1 MATRE
6 EVLTNLTK
14 AAKQGNIRDAYRDFE
29 ELPFVDQ
36 VAISISPG
44 IGDALAVYEIGEFG
58 ARGAK
63 NIEEKDFLGALGNYG
78 LSGLSAIS
86 ILPLFRL
93 FRGAKAIKTIDP
105 VIDAPRP
112 RKGKTGLK
120 GPGEYQAE
128 QAAKKTTENLP
139 LPKVEEFK
147 PLSLNE
153 MVYPGTLG
161 RTIKNQ
167 GLTSKAAKFINTSN
181 KLPVQGKLITYINAL
196 EKAGVPK
203 GELRLLNILDE
214 ANEIHP
220 KLLDEMGSKS
230 GLDKITRQRLSQY
243 IKTNQ
248 KDAISKRMVAKNKY
262 SRQIKELGD
271 EFANIKENTFH
282 VRGITRKEFDH
293 YSEAP
298 HKDHFVFDSTSEF
311 KLPNIPE
318 TEKITEFIG
327 GDNFLNV
334 ARVQSDY
341 AEEMGI
347 LAKNRS
353 ESQIDSIKR
362 SIDASADRRVI
373 NNMAEY
379 KLPSDKP
386 GGERIN
392 MENFAIKIAREN
404 PQITSPEKL
413 RELFIKKAGDK
424 GATRES
430 FGPFGND
437 FSIDDVFPLE
447 AFETIQKAVEKA
459 QKKFPVTPYIDGKA
473 ITSLKKALN
482 QYNNAIPEINNLS
495 LKQADL
501 QKKIDSLELT
511 PDSPSI
517 VDLNKELDQI
527 KKTRDD
533 LIGEKVVPNIDEF
546 GGFTLSPEELKN
558 ITGKPFTES
567 LGKSLDEIFYEL
579 EAIKPGSP
587 AVRQKYGPGTP
598 GERALNYFNEI
609 VNNDKMTFDIGN
621 GINILK
627 RATKIKPDK
636 FSGYPIDPYAKGTR
650 TNYIK
655 LPIRSNFLEAVE
667 EGKDGMYFDSAAKR
681 LGKEGGWESELLQ
694 GVFREGENEID
705 RIIRELGLDPKD
717 YVLKPKDIEFKGPG
731 YKFDG
736 TYVKIDEALRKLVK
750 EKGIDAF
757 KDGGAVDDDLPDVQ
771 PVQSNYATYQDRQG
785 FESGGVV
792 EEAAKLAAARARI
805 DLDIENEARV
815 EAGLL
820 PLPPL
825 LDNPP
830 VNYATEEDLAK
841 STYAADAAKEAKN
854 YARQVEIAKYND
866 PHLYEIYSI
875 EDPETRQRA
884 LDEYKDFSVFRD
896 ILPFI
901 PINVKQYAYH
911 MAGGKGDV
919 DINDLTKKEQE
930 AYYRYA
936 QEIMASGEL
945 PLDQDSSVMMDYPN
959 YGTKEGYADVVPIKN
974 LGLSDEQLE
983 AWKRGELVI
992 KYPGGRNGAVE
1003 SYSYEEFLEKYPGAL
1018 DSDGQSIGDL
1028 ITNMQDP
1035 NYVAKTFT
1043 GKADINYNKDSN
1055 TITVTDNYN
1064 HNRGPKA
1071 TTKGIIE
1078 AFKADP
1084 SLYAALKAGAVLK
1097 NADGSVIELDLGS
1110 PQFVQ
1115 GYPTG
1120 KATGGPVDE
1129 SKLEQTERRLDA
1141 GEEIDDILK
1150 DLYGTAIAN
1159 EFGEFDYKAP
1169 LNKFKDSIENSFS
1182 NYQDSIEKNLSN
1194 QFDFKYKDDLMDIYK
1209 SDDPGANIENRARK
1223 FSTNSINSLLD
1234 DLNLP
1239 VDVRRDNYGT
1249 SFDKRINVAP
1259 NTNVTLDAYK
1269 SDDGDFTGDLN
1280 LRYSNRGKYGNIDL
1294 QSAINELGDTQ
1305 DKIKY
1310 TQDIGPFSIQA
1321 GKTSGRDATG
1331 SVSYN
1336 LPSMSVGNAQTI
1348 QARAVVDN
1356 LLNAKGQLDYMYNNP
1371 NTGYFVNAGL
1381 GLNSQR
1387 GPEFNLKFGKNF

>member
-1 MATRE
+1 
-6 EVLTNLTK
+6 
-14 AAKQGNIRDAYRDFE
+14 
-29 ELPFVDQ
+29 
-36 VAISISPG
+36 
-44 IGDALAVYEIGEFG
+44 
-58 ARGAK
+58 
-63 NIEEKDFLGALGNYG
+63 
-78 LSGLSAIS
+78 
-86 ILPLFRL
+86 
-93 FRGAKAIKTIDP
+93 
-105 VIDAPRP
+105 
-112 RKGKTGLK
+112 
-120 GPGEYQAE
+120 
-128 QAAKKTTENLP
+128 
-139 LPKVEEFK
+139 
-147 PLSLNE
+147 
-153 MVYPGTLG
+153 
-161 RTIKNQ
+161 
-167 GLTSKAAKFINTSN
+167 
-181 KLPVQGKLITYINAL
+181 
-196 EKAGVPK
+196 VPK

-220 KLLDEMGSKS
+220 KLLEEVGTRGS
-230 GLDKITRQRLSQY
+230 LDKITRQRLSQY

-248 KDAISKRMVAKNKY
+248 KDAISKRIVRNNEH

-341 AEEMGI
+341 AEEMGN
-347 LAKNRS
+347 LAKRNSRN
-353 ESQIDSIKR
+353 QIERIFDDE
-362 SIDASADRRVI
+362 SIDA
-373 NNMAEY
+373 
-379 KLPSDKP
+379 LSDSM
-386 GGERIN
+386 GNEMRS
-392 MENFAIKIAREN
+392 FAVKIAREN
-404 PQITSPEKL
+404 PQITSPLKL
-413 RELFIKKAGDK
+413 REVFIKKAKDEGVIK
-424 GATRES
+424 TSGIYVPE
-430 FGPFGND
+430 N
-437 FSIDDVFPLE
+437 IDVEFPLST
-447 AFETIQKAVEKA
+447 FSTIQRVVKSA
-459 QKKFPVTPYIDGKA
+459 QKEFPITPYIDGKA
-473 ITSLKKALN
+473 IAALKKSLD
-482 QYNNAIPEINNLS
+482 QYNDALPEINNLS

-501 QKKIDSLELT
+501 QKKINSSELT

-627 RATKIKPDK
+627 RATKIKPDR

-650 TNYIK
+650 TNYMK
-655 LPIRSNFLEAVE
+655 LPIRSNFLKAVE

-681 LGKEGGWESELLQ
+681 LGKEGGEGSKLLQ

-736 TYVKIDEALRKLVK
+736 TYVKIDDEIRKLVK

-757 KDGGAVDDDLPDVQ
+757 EAGGPVDDDLPDVGSIIPIGPSRPSRSTEYKRRLAELEDFIAKNRLVSKEAQ
-771 PVQSNYATYQDRQG
+771 MSLMSGEGYTDPRFFKTTGNPLIDQYGMRPFPAEGSGQILSTTDLGMSGKKELFNIGNPGKYRPIADTIVYKDISDLYKNTDLTPVTPETTQKHEFFHRAAER
-785 FESGGVV
+785 SGWINNFHNSPYLKKNV
-792 EEAAKLAAARARI
+792 KLLSGENGRI
-805 DLDIENEARV
+805 LKPLINEAVAHSYEYDKDYSKDKELKKEINFRASKFNLKDPKKIADEIFDNIEYLRDDFEKYLEEVTV
-815 EAGLL
+815 EYL
-820 PLPPL
+820 PE
-825 LDNPP
+825 N
-830 VNYATEEDLAK
+830 VNSYTTTRTNK
-841 STYAADAAKEAKN
+841 STGG
-854 YARQVEIAKYND
+854 EIQ
-866 PHLYEIYSI
+866 S
-875 EDPETRQRA
+875 A
-884 LDEYKDFSVFRD
+884 LDEFGIKPKNIYTES
-896 ILPFI
+896 L
-901 PINVKQYAYH
+901 
-911 MAGGKGDV
+911 
-919 DINDLTKKEQE
+919 
-930 AYYRYA
+930 
-936 QEIMASGEL
+936 EIDQIANN
-945 PLDQDSSVMMDYPN
+945 PLIE
-959 YGTKEGYADVVPIKN
+959 K
-974 LGLSDEQLE
+974 LE
-983 AWKRGELVI
+983 
-992 KYPGGRNGAVE
+992 
-1003 SYSYEEFLEKYPGAL
+1003 F
-1018 DSDGQSIGDL
+1018 
-1028 ITNMQDP
+1028 
-1035 NYVAKTFT
+1035 
-1043 GKADINYNKDSN
+1043 
-1055 TITVTDNYN
+1055 
-1064 HNRGPKA
+1064 
-1071 TTKGIIE
+1071 
-1078 AFKADP
+1078 
-1084 SLYAALKAGAVLK
+1084 
-1097 NADGSVIELDLGS
+1097 NA
-1110 PQFVQ
+1110 
-1115 GYPTG
+1115 
-1120 KATGGPVDE
+1120 GGPVDE

-1169 LNKFKDSIENSFS
+1169 LRNF
-1182 NYQDSIEKNLSN
+1182 QDSIEKNLSN

-1223 FSTNSINSLLD
+1223 FSTNYINSLLD

-1249 SFDKRINVAP
+1249 NFDKIFNVAP

-1294 QSAINELGDTQ
+1294 QSEINELGDTQ

-1310 TQDIGPFSIQA
+1310 NQDIGPFSIQA
-1321 GKTSGRDATG
+1321 GK
-1331 SVSYN
+1331 
-1336 LPSMSVGNAQTI
+1336 
-1348 QARAVVDN
+1348 
-1356 LLNAKGQLDYMYNNP
+1356 
-1371 NTGYFVNAGL
+1371 
-1381 GLNSQR
+1381 NSWKR
-1387 GPEFNLKFGKNF
+1387 RNRICKL

>member
-93 FRGAKAIKTIDP
+93 FRGAKAIKAIDP

-128 QAAKKTTENLP
+128 QAAKKATETLP
-139 LPKVEEFK
+139 VVEEFK
-147 PLSLNE
+147 PLSLDE
-153 MVYPGTLG
+153 MIYPGTLESG
-161 RTIKNQ
+161 IKNL
-167 GLTSKAAKFINTSN
+167 GLTSKAAKVINNSK
-181 KLPVQGKLITYINAL
+181 KLPVQGKLITYLNEL

-220 KLLDEMGSKS
+220 KLLEEVGTRGS
-230 GLDKITRQRLSQY
+230 LDKITRQRLSQY

-248 KDAISKRMVAKNKY
+248 KDAISKRIVRSNEH

-341 AEEMGI
+341 AEEMGN
-347 LAKNRS
+347 LAKRNSRN
-353 ESQIDSIKR
+353 QIERIFDDE
-362 SIDASADRRVI
+362 SIDA
-373 NNMAEY
+373 
-379 KLPSDKP
+379 LSDSM
-386 GGERIN
+386 GNEMRS
-392 MENFAIKIAREN
+392 FAVKIAREN
-404 PQITSPEKL
+404 PQITSPLKL
-413 RELFIKKAGDK
+413 REVFIKKAKDEGVIK
-424 GATRES
+424 TSGIYVPE
-430 FGPFGND
+430 N
-437 FSIDDVFPLE
+437 IDVEFPLST
-447 AFETIQKAVEKA
+447 FSTIQRVVKSA
-459 QKKFPVTPYIDGKA
+459 QKEFPITPYIDGKA
-473 ITSLKKALN
+473 IAALKKSLD
-482 QYNNAIPEINNLS
+482 QYNDALPEINELS

-501 QKKIDSLELT
+501 QKKIDSSELT

-567 LGKSLDEIFYEL
+567 LDKSLDEIFYEVV
-579 EAIKPGSP
+579 ENPNTNAI
-587 AVRQKYGPGTP
+587 VQKYGPGTP

-627 RATKIKPDK
+627 RATKIKPDR

-650 TNYIK
+650 TNYMK
-655 LPIRSNFLEAVE
+655 LPIRSNFLKAVE

-681 LGKEGGWESELLQ
+681 LGKEGGKDSKLLQ

-736 TYVKIDEALRKLVK
+736 TYVKIDDEIRKLVQ
-750 EKGIDAF
+750 EKGVDAF
-757 KDGGAVDDDLPDVQ
+757 
-771 PVQSNYATYQDRQG
+771 
-785 FESGGVV
+785 
-792 EEAAKLAAARARI
+792 
-805 DLDIENEARV
+805 
-815 EAGLL
+815 
-820 PLPPL
+820 
-825 LDNPP
+825 
-830 VNYATEEDLAK
+830 
-841 STYAADAAKEAKN
+841 
-854 YARQVEIAKYND
+854 
-866 PHLYEIYSI
+866 
-875 EDPETRQRA
+875 
-884 LDEYKDFSVFRD
+884 
-896 ILPFI
+896 
-901 PINVKQYAYH
+901 
-911 MAGGKGDV
+911 
-919 DINDLTKKEQE
+919 
-930 AYYRYA
+930 
-936 QEIMASGEL
+936 
-945 PLDQDSSVMMDYPN
+945 
-959 YGTKEGYADVVPIKN
+959 
-974 LGLSDEQLE
+974 
-983 AWKRGELVI
+983 
-992 KYPGGRNGAVE
+992 
-1003 SYSYEEFLEKYPGAL
+1003 
-1018 DSDGQSIGDL
+1018 
-1028 ITNMQDP
+1028 
-1035 NYVAKTFT
+1035 
-1043 GKADINYNKDSN
+1043 
-1055 TITVTDNYN
+1055 
-1064 HNRGPKA
+1064 
-1071 TTKGIIE
+1071 
-1078 AFKADP
+1078 
-1084 SLYAALKAGAVLK
+1084 
-1097 NADGSVIELDLGS
+1097 NA
-1110 PQFVQ
+1110 
-1115 GYPTG
+1115 
-1120 KATGGPVDE
+1120 GGPVDE
-1129 SKLEQTERRLDA
+1129 SKSEETARRLDA
-1141 GEEIDDILK
+1141 GEEIDNILK
-1150 DLYGTAIAN
+1150 DIYGTSVA
-1159 EFGEFDYKAP
+1159 
-1169 LNKFKDSIENSFS
+1169 SF
-1182 NYQDSIEKNLSN
+1182 QDSIEKDLSN

-1223 FSTNSINSLLD
+1223 FSANYINSLLD

-1249 SFDKRINVAP
+1249 NFDKIFNVAP

-1294 QSAINELGDTQ
+1294 QSEINELGDTQ

-1310 TQDIGPFSIQA
+1310 NQDIGPFSIQA

>member
-93 FRGAKAIKTIDP
+93 FRGAKAIKAIDP

-128 QAAKKTTENLP
+128 QAAKKATENLP

-757 KDGGAVDDDLPDVQ
+757 NAGGPASIQDQLNQLNETILPIDISSDVGSIKPNDFNSLLEETGISPVGSEGAESIILAMSIRAMNPLQKAQAIRASTAPVLKKLKSLHEQKQKYVENNSATQFNKYAERLNRYNRDIQLAENKIKDISKMYDP
-771 PVQSNYATYQDRQG
+771 
-785 FESGGVV
+785 
-792 EEAAKLAAARARI
+792 
-805 DLDIENEARV
+805 
-815 EAGLL
+815 
-820 PLPPL
+820 
-825 LDNPP
+825 
-830 VNYATEEDLAK
+830 
-841 STYAADAAKEAKN
+841 KN
-854 YARQVEIAKYND
+854 Y
-866 PHLYEIYSI
+866 
-875 EDPETRQRA
+875 
-884 LDEYKDFSVFRD
+884 
-896 ILPFI
+896 
-901 PINVKQYAYH
+901 
-911 MAGGKGDV
+911 
-919 DINDLTKKEQE
+919 
-930 AYYRYA
+930 
-936 QEIMASGEL
+936 
-945 PLDQDSSVMMDYPN
+945 
-959 YGTKEGYADVVPIKN
+959 
-974 LGLSDEQLE
+974 
-983 AWKRGELVI
+983 
-992 KYPGGRNGAVE
+992 
-1003 SYSYEEFLEKYPGAL
+1003 
-1018 DSDGQSIGDL
+1018 
-1028 ITNMQDP
+1028 
-1035 NYVAKTFT
+1035 
-1043 GKADINYNKDSN
+1043 
-1055 TITVTDNYN
+1055 
-1064 HNRGPKA
+1064 
-1071 TTKGIIE
+1071 
-1078 AFKADP
+1078 
-1084 SLYAALKAGAVLK
+1084 
-1097 NADGSVIELDLGS
+1097 NA
-1110 PQFVQ
+1110 
-1115 GYPTG
+1115 
-1120 KATGGPVDE
+1120 GGPVDE

-1310 TQDIGPFSIQA
+1310 NQDIGPFSIQA
-1321 GKTSGRDATG
+1321 SKKAGRDATG

>member
-63 NIEEKDFLGALGNYG
+63 NIAEKDFLGALGNYG

-93 FRGAKAIKTIDP
+93 FRGAKAIKAIDP

-128 QAAKKTTENLP
+128 QAAKKATETLP
-139 LPKVEEFK
+139 VPKVEEFK
-147 PLSLNE
+147 PLSLDE
-153 MVYPGTLG
+153 MIYPGTLESG
-161 RTIKNQ
+161 IKNL
-167 GLTSKAAKFINTSN
+167 GLTSKAAKVINNSK
-181 KLPVQGKLITYINAL
+181 KLPVQGKLITYLNEL
-196 EKAGVPK
+196 EKAGVPQ

-220 KLLDEMGSKS
+220 KLLKEVGSR
-230 GLDKITRQRLSQY
+230 GALDKITRQRLSQY

-248 KDAISKRMVAKNKY
+248 KDAISKRIVRSNEH

-311 KLPNIPE
+311 KLPDIPE
-318 TEKITEFIG
+318 TEKIKDFIG

-341 AEEMGI
+341 GEEVGKY
-347 LAKNRS
+347 AKNIS
-353 ESQIDSIKR
+353 KKQINKIYGDERMYPTTKKLSDKGYLDFSIKT
-362 SIDASADRRVI
+362 
-373 NNMAEY
+373 
-379 KLPSDKP
+379 
-386 GGERIN
+386 
-392 MENFAIKIAREN
+392 ARKY
-404 PQITSPEKL
+404 PQIKSTEKL
-413 RELFIKKAGDK
+413 REQFIKD
-424 GATRES
+424 ATDEGLIKTS
-430 FGPFGND
+430 GIYVPDN
-437 FSIDDVFPLE
+437 IDEEFPLE
-447 AFETIQKAVEKA
+447 AFKTIQEVVADARKE
-459 QKKFPVTPYIDGKA
+459 FPITPYIDGKA
-473 ITSLKKALN
+473 IAALKKSLD
-482 QYNNAIPEINNLS
+482 QYNDALPEINELS

-501 QKKIDSLELT
+501 QKKINSSELT

-567 LGKSLDEIFYEL
+567 LDKSLDEIFYEVV
-579 EAIKPGSP
+579 ENPNTNAI
-587 AVRQKYGPGTP
+587 VQKYGPGTP

-627 RATKIKPDK
+627 RATKIKPDR

-650 TNYIK
+650 TNYMK
-655 LPIRSNFLEAVE
+655 LPIRSNFLKAVE

-681 LGKEGGWESELLQ
+681 LGKEGGKDSKLLQ
-694 GVFREGENEID
+694 GVFREGEGEID

-757 KDGGAVDDDLPDVQ
+757 QA
-771 PVQSNYATYQDRQG
+771 
-785 FESGGVV
+785 
-792 EEAAKLAAARARI
+792 
-805 DLDIENEARV
+805 
-815 EAGLL
+815 
-820 PLPPL
+820 
-825 LDNPP
+825 
-830 VNYATEEDLAK
+830 
-841 STYAADAAKEAKN
+841 
-854 YARQVEIAKYND
+854 
-866 PHLYEIYSI
+866 
-875 EDPETRQRA
+875 
-884 LDEYKDFSVFRD
+884 
-896 ILPFI
+896 
-901 PINVKQYAYH
+901 
-911 MAGGKGDV
+911 
-919 DINDLTKKEQE
+919 
-930 AYYRYA
+930 
-936 QEIMASGEL
+936 
-945 PLDQDSSVMMDYPN
+945 
-959 YGTKEGYADVVPIKN
+959 
-974 LGLSDEQLE
+974 
-983 AWKRGELVI
+983 
-992 KYPGGRNGAVE
+992 
-1003 SYSYEEFLEKYPGAL
+1003 
-1018 DSDGQSIGDL
+1018 
-1028 ITNMQDP
+1028 
-1035 NYVAKTFT
+1035 
-1043 GKADINYNKDSN
+1043 
-1055 TITVTDNYN
+1055 
-1064 HNRGPKA
+1064 
-1071 TTKGIIE
+1071 
-1078 AFKADP
+1078 
-1084 SLYAALKAGAVLK
+1084 
-1097 NADGSVIELDLGS
+1097 
-1110 PQFVQ
+1110 
-1115 GYPTG
+1115 
-1120 KATGGPVDE
+1120 GGPVDE

-1159 EFGEFDYKAP
+1159 EFGEYDYNAP
-1169 LNKFKDSIENSFS
+1169 LRNF
-1182 NYQDSIEKNLSN
+1182 QDSIEKNLSN

-1223 FSTNSINSLLD
+1223 FSTNYINSLLD

-1249 SFDKRINVAP
+1249 NFDKIFNVAP

-1294 QSAINELGDTQ
+1294 QSEINELGDTQ

-1310 TQDIGPFSIQA
+1310 NQDIGPFSIQA

>member
-93 FRGAKAIKTIDP
+93 FRGAKAIKAIDP

-128 QAAKKTTENLP
+128 QAAKKATENLP

-153 MVYPGTLG
+153 MVYPGTLESG
-161 RTIKNQ
+161 IKNL

-181 KLPVQGKLITYINAL
+181 KLPVQGKLITYINEL

-220 KLLDEMGSKS
+220 KLLEEVGTRGS
-230 GLDKITRQRLSQY
+230 LDKITRQRLSQY

-248 KDAISKRMVAKNKY
+248 KDAISKRIVRNNKH

-318 TEKITEFIG
+318 TEKIREFMG
-327 GDNFLNV
+327 GDNYLNV

-347 LAKNRS
+347 LAKNKS
-353 ESQIDSIKR
+353 ESQIEAIFDDAEIDVLGDSM
-362 SIDASADRRVI
+362 
-373 NNMAEY
+373 NNN
-379 KLPSDKP
+379 L
-386 GGERIN
+386 R
-392 MENFAIKIAREN
+392 NFAIKIAREN
-404 PQITSPEKL
+404 PQLKTANELKL
-413 RELFIKKAGDK
+413 KVDQKLKKGVIDG
-424 GATRES
+424 GADLPPGLQGGQTFNLDQIEANVVNTL
-430 FGPFGND
+430 GYNPF
-437 FSIDDVFPLE
+437 E
-447 AFETIQKAVEKA
+447 AIQRVVKSA
-459 QKKFPVTPYIDGKA
+459 QKEFPITPYVDGKA
-473 ITSLKKALN
+473 IAALKKN
-482 QYNNAIPEINNLS
+482 FEYQYNDALPEINNLS

-501 QKKIDSLELT
+501 QKKINSSELT

-627 RATKIKPDK
+627 RATKIKPDR

-655 LPIRSNFLEAVE
+655 LPIRSNFLKAVE

-681 LGKEGGWESELLQ
+681 LGKEGGGESELLQ

-757 KDGGAVDDDLPDVQ
+757 QA
-771 PVQSNYATYQDRQG
+771 
-785 FESGGVV
+785 
-792 EEAAKLAAARARI
+792 
-805 DLDIENEARV
+805 
-815 EAGLL
+815 
-820 PLPPL
+820 
-825 LDNPP
+825 
-830 VNYATEEDLAK
+830 
-841 STYAADAAKEAKN
+841 
-854 YARQVEIAKYND
+854 
-866 PHLYEIYSI
+866 
-875 EDPETRQRA
+875 
-884 LDEYKDFSVFRD
+884 
-896 ILPFI
+896 
-901 PINVKQYAYH
+901 
-911 MAGGKGDV
+911 
-919 DINDLTKKEQE
+919 
-930 AYYRYA
+930 
-936 QEIMASGEL
+936 
-945 PLDQDSSVMMDYPN
+945 
-959 YGTKEGYADVVPIKN
+959 
-974 LGLSDEQLE
+974 
-983 AWKRGELVI
+983 
-992 KYPGGRNGAVE
+992 
-1003 SYSYEEFLEKYPGAL
+1003 
-1018 DSDGQSIGDL
+1018 
-1028 ITNMQDP
+1028 
-1035 NYVAKTFT
+1035 
-1043 GKADINYNKDSN
+1043 
-1055 TITVTDNYN
+1055 
-1064 HNRGPKA
+1064 
-1071 TTKGIIE
+1071 
-1078 AFKADP
+1078 
-1084 SLYAALKAGAVLK
+1084 
-1097 NADGSVIELDLGS
+1097 
-1110 PQFVQ
+1110 
-1115 GYPTG
+1115 
-1120 KATGGPVDE
+1120 GGPVDE

-1159 EFGEFDYKAP
+1159 EFGEFDYNAP
-1169 LNKFKDSIENSFS
+1169 LRNF
-1182 NYQDSIEKNLSN
+1182 QDSIEKNLSN

-1223 FSTNSINSLLD
+1223 FSTNYINSLLD

-1249 SFDKRINVAP
+1249 NFDKIFNVAP

-1294 QSAINELGDTQ
+1294 QSEINELGDTQ

-1310 TQDIGPFSIQA
+1310 NQDIGPFSIQA

>member
-93 FRGAKAIKTIDP
+93 FRGAKAIKAIDP

-128 QAAKKTTENLP
+128 QAAKKATENLP

-153 MVYPGTLG
+153 MVYPGTLESG
-161 RTIKNQ
+161 IKNL

-181 KLPVQGKLITYINAL
+181 KLPVQGKLITYINEL

-220 KLLDEMGSKS
+220 KLLEEVGTRGS
-230 GLDKITRQRLSQY
+230 LDKITRQRLSQY

-248 KDAISKRMVAKNKY
+248 KDAISKRIVRNNKH

-318 TEKITEFIG
+318 TEKIREFMG
-327 GDNFLNV
+327 GDNYLNV

-347 LAKNRS
+347 LAKNKS
-353 ESQIDSIKR
+353 ESQIEAIFDDAEIDVLGDSM
-362 SIDASADRRVI
+362 
-373 NNMAEY
+373 NNN
-379 KLPSDKP
+379 L
-386 GGERIN
+386 R
-392 MENFAIKIAREN
+392 NFAIKIAREN
-404 PQITSPEKL
+404 PQLKTANELKL
-413 RELFIKKAGDK
+413 KVDQKLKKGVIDG
-424 GATRES
+424 GADLPPGLQGGQTFNLDQIEANVVNTL
-430 FGPFGND
+430 GYNPF
-437 FSIDDVFPLE
+437 E
-447 AFETIQKAVEKA
+447 AIQRVVKSA
-459 QKKFPVTPYIDGKA
+459 QKEFPITPYVDGKA
-473 ITSLKKALN
+473 LAALKKNLN
-482 QYNNAIPEINNLS
+482 EYNKIVPQVNKLSQDQIN
-495 LKQADL
+495 L
-501 QKKIDSLELT
+501 QNKIKNSGLDIN
-511 PDSPSI
+511 SPSLAED
-517 VDLNKELDQI
+517 VEKLAKMQA
-527 KKTRDD
+527 KSRD
-533 LIGEKVVPNIDEF
+533 LIPSSAVDDF
-546 GGFTLSPEELKN
+546 SGFTLSKGDLEAA
-558 ITGKPFTES
+558 TGKPFTES

-598 GERALNYFNEI
+598 EERALNYFNEM
-609 VNNDKMTFDIGN
+609 VNNNEMTFDMGN
-621 GINILK
+621 GVKILK
-627 RATKIKPDK
+627 KATQVNADRLK
-636 FSGYPIDPYAKGTR
+636 GYPIDPYAKGTR

-655 LPIRSNFLEAVE
+655 LPIRSNFLKAVE

-681 LGKEGGWESELLQ
+681 LGKEGGGESELLQ

-757 KDGGAVDDDLPDVQ
+757 QA
-771 PVQSNYATYQDRQG
+771 
-785 FESGGVV
+785 
-792 EEAAKLAAARARI
+792 
-805 DLDIENEARV
+805 
-815 EAGLL
+815 
-820 PLPPL
+820 
-825 LDNPP
+825 
-830 VNYATEEDLAK
+830 
-841 STYAADAAKEAKN
+841 
-854 YARQVEIAKYND
+854 
-866 PHLYEIYSI
+866 
-875 EDPETRQRA
+875 
-884 LDEYKDFSVFRD
+884 
-896 ILPFI
+896 
-901 PINVKQYAYH
+901 
-911 MAGGKGDV
+911 
-919 DINDLTKKEQE
+919 
-930 AYYRYA
+930 
-936 QEIMASGEL
+936 
-945 PLDQDSSVMMDYPN
+945 
-959 YGTKEGYADVVPIKN
+959 
-974 LGLSDEQLE
+974 
-983 AWKRGELVI
+983 
-992 KYPGGRNGAVE
+992 
-1003 SYSYEEFLEKYPGAL
+1003 
-1018 DSDGQSIGDL
+1018 
-1028 ITNMQDP
+1028 
-1035 NYVAKTFT
+1035 
-1043 GKADINYNKDSN
+1043 
-1055 TITVTDNYN
+1055 
-1064 HNRGPKA
+1064 
-1071 TTKGIIE
+1071 
-1078 AFKADP
+1078 
-1084 SLYAALKAGAVLK
+1084 
-1097 NADGSVIELDLGS
+1097 
-1110 PQFVQ
+1110 
-1115 GYPTG
+1115 
-1120 KATGGPVDE
+1120 GGPVDE

-1159 EFGEFDYKAP
+1159 EFGEFDYNAP
-1169 LNKFKDSIENSFS
+1169 LRNF
-1182 NYQDSIEKNLSN
+1182 QDSIEKNLSN

-1223 FSTNSINSLLD
+1223 FSTNYINSLLD

-1249 SFDKRINVAP
+1249 NFDKIFNVAP

-1294 QSAINELGDTQ
+1294 QSEINELGDTQ

-1310 TQDIGPFSIQA
+1310 NQDIGPFSIQA

>member
-93 FRGAKAIKTIDP
+93 FRGAKAIKAIDP

-128 QAAKKTTENLP
+128 QAAKKAEETIP
-139 LPKVEEFK
+139 VPKVEEFK
-147 PLSLNE
+147 PLSLDE
-153 MVYPGTLG
+153 MIYPGTLESG
-161 RTIKNQ
+161 IKNL
-167 GLTSKAAKFINTSN
+167 GLTSKAAKVINNSK
-181 KLPVQGKLITYINAL
+181 KLPVQGKLITYLNEL

-230 GLDKITRQRLSQY
+230 DLDKITRQRLSQY

-248 KDAISKRMVAKNKY
+248 KDAISKRIVRSNEH

-341 AEEMGI
+341 AEEMGN
-347 LAKNRS
+347 LAKRNSRN
-353 ESQIDSIKR
+353 QIERIFDDE
-362 SIDASADRRVI
+362 SIDA
-373 NNMAEY
+373 
-379 KLPSDKP
+379 LSDSM
-386 GGERIN
+386 GNEMRS
-392 MENFAIKIAREN
+392 FAVKIAREN
-404 PQITSPEKL
+404 PQITSPLKL
-413 RELFIKKAGDK
+413 REVFIKKAKDEGVIK
-424 GATRES
+424 TSGIYVPE
-430 FGPFGND
+430 N
-437 FSIDDVFPLE
+437 IDVEFPLST
-447 AFETIQKAVEKA
+447 FSTIQRVVKSA
-459 QKKFPVTPYIDGKA
+459 QKEFPITPYIDGKA
-473 ITSLKKALN
+473 IAALKKSLD
-482 QYNNAIPEINNLS
+482 QYNDALPEINNLS

-501 QKKIDSLELT
+501 QKKINSSELT

-627 RATKIKPDK
+627 RATKIKPDR

-650 TNYIK
+650 TNYMK
-655 LPIRSNFLEAVE
+655 LPIRSNFLKAVE

-681 LGKEGGWESELLQ
+681 LGKEGGEGSKLLQ

-731 YKFDG
+731 NKFDG
-736 TYVKIDEALRKLVK
+736 TYVKIDDEIRKLVQ
-750 EKGIDAF
+750 EKGVDAF
-757 KDGGAVDDDLPDVQ
+757 K
-771 PVQSNYATYQDRQG
+771 
-785 FESGGVV
+785 
-792 EEAAKLAAARARI
+792 
-805 DLDIENEARV
+805 
-815 EAGLL
+815 
-820 PLPPL
+820 
-825 LDNPP
+825 
-830 VNYATEEDLAK
+830 
-841 STYAADAAKEAKN
+841 
-854 YARQVEIAKYND
+854 
-866 PHLYEIYSI
+866 
-875 EDPETRQRA
+875 
-884 LDEYKDFSVFRD
+884 
-896 ILPFI
+896 
-901 PINVKQYAYH
+901 
-911 MAGGKGDV
+911 AGG
-919 DINDLTKKEQE
+919 
-930 AYYRYA
+930 
-936 QEIMASGEL
+936 S
-945 PLDQDSSVMMDYPN
+945 
-959 YGTKEGYADVVPIKN
+959 
-974 LGLSDEQLE
+974 
-983 AWKRGELVI
+983 
-992 KYPGGRNGAVE
+992 
-1003 SYSYEEFLEKYPGAL
+1003 
-1018 DSDGQSIGDL
+1018 
-1028 ITNMQDP
+1028 
-1035 NYVAKTFT
+1035 
-1043 GKADINYNKDSN
+1043 
-1055 TITVTDNYN
+1055 
-1064 HNRGPKA
+1064 
-1071 TTKGIIE
+1071 
-1078 AFKADP
+1078 
-1084 SLYAALKAGAVLK
+1084 
-1097 NADGSVIELDLGS
+1097 
-1110 PQFVQ
+1110 
-1115 GYPTG
+1115 
-1120 KATGGPVDE
+1120 VDE
-1129 SKLEQTERRLDA
+1129 SKLEATERRLNA

-1169 LNKFKDSIENSFS
+1169 LRNF
-1182 NYQDSIEKNLSN
+1182 QDSIEKNLSN

-1223 FSTNSINSLLD
+1223 FSTNYINSLLD

-1294 QSAINELGDTQ
+1294 QSEINELGDTQ

-1310 TQDIGPFSIQA
+1310 NQDIGPFSIQA

-1356 LLNAKGQLDYMYNNP
+1356 LLNAKGQLDYMYNNQ

>member
-63 NIEEKDFLGALGNYG
+63 NIAEKDFLGALGNYG

-93 FRGAKAIKTIDP
+93 FRGAKAIKAIDP

-147 PLSLNE
+147 PLSLDE
-153 MVYPGTLG
+153 MIYPGTLESG
-161 RTIKNQ
+161 IKNL
-167 GLTSKAAKFINTSN
+167 GLTSKAAKVINNSK
-181 KLPVQGKLITYINAL
+181 KLPVQGKLITYLNEL
-196 EKAGVPK
+196 EKAGVPQ

-220 KLLDEMGSKS
+220 KLLKEVGSR
-230 GLDKITRQRLSQY
+230 GALDKITRQRLSQY

-248 KDAISKRMVAKNKY
+248 KDAISKRIVRSNEH

-311 KLPNIPE
+311 KLPDIPE

-341 AEEMGI
+341 AEEMGN
-347 LAKNRS
+347 LAKRNSRN
-353 ESQIDSIKR
+353 QIERIFDDE
-362 SIDASADRRVI
+362 SIDA
-373 NNMAEY
+373 
-379 KLPSDKP
+379 LSDSM
-386 GGERIN
+386 GNEMRS
-392 MENFAIKIAREN
+392 FAVKIAREN
-404 PQITSPEKL
+404 PQITSPLKL
-413 RELFIKKAGDK
+413 REVFIKKAKDEGVIK
-424 GATRES
+424 TSGIYVPE
-430 FGPFGND
+430 N
-437 FSIDDVFPLE
+437 IDVEFPLST
-447 AFETIQKAVEKA
+447 FSTIQRVVKSA
-459 QKKFPVTPYIDGKA
+459 QKEFPITPYIDGKA
-473 ITSLKKALN
+473 IAALKKSLD
-482 QYNNAIPEINNLS
+482 QYNDALPEINELS

-501 QKKIDSLELT
+501 QKKIDSSELT

-567 LGKSLDEIFYEL
+567 LDKSLDEIFYEVV
-579 EAIKPGSP
+579 ENPNTNAI
-587 AVRQKYGPGTP
+587 VQKYGPGTP

-627 RATKIKPDK
+627 KATKIKPDR
-636 FSGYPIDPYAKGTR
+636 FRGYPIDPYAKGTR
-650 TNYIK
+650 TNYMK
-655 LPIRSNFLEAVE
+655 LPIRSNFLKAVE

-681 LGKEGGWESELLQ
+681 LGKEGGEGSKLLQ

-757 KDGGAVDDDLPDVQ
+757 EAGGPVDDDLPDVGSIIPIGPSRPSRSTEYKRRLAELEDFIAKNRLVSKEAQ
-771 PVQSNYATYQDRQG
+771 MSLMSGEGYTDPRFFKTTGNPLIDQYGMRPFPAEGSGQILSTTELGMGGKKELFNIGNPGKYRPIADTIVYKDISDLYKNTDLTPVTPETTQKHEFFHRAAER
-785 FESGGVV
+785 SGWINNFHNSPYLKKNV
-792 EEAAKLAAARARI
+792 KLLSGENGRI
-805 DLDIENEARV
+805 LKPLINEAVAHSYEYDKDYSKDKELKKEINFRASKFNLKDPKKIADEIFDNIEYLRDDFEKYLEEVTV
-815 EAGLL
+815 EYL
-820 PLPPL
+820 PE
-825 LDNPP
+825 N
-830 VNYATEEDLAK
+830 VNSYTTTRTNK
-841 STYAADAAKEAKN
+841 STGG
-854 YARQVEIAKYND
+854 EIQ
-866 PHLYEIYSI
+866 S
-875 EDPETRQRA
+875 A
-884 LDEYKDFSVFRD
+884 LDEFGIKPKNIYTES
-896 ILPFI
+896 L
-901 PINVKQYAYH
+901 
-911 MAGGKGDV
+911 
-919 DINDLTKKEQE
+919 
-930 AYYRYA
+930 
-936 QEIMASGEL
+936 EIDQIANN
-945 PLDQDSSVMMDYPN
+945 PLIE
-959 YGTKEGYADVVPIKN
+959 K
-974 LGLSDEQLE
+974 LE
-983 AWKRGELVI
+983 
-992 KYPGGRNGAVE
+992 
-1003 SYSYEEFLEKYPGAL
+1003 F
-1018 DSDGQSIGDL
+1018 
-1028 ITNMQDP
+1028 
-1035 NYVAKTFT
+1035 
-1043 GKADINYNKDSN
+1043 
-1055 TITVTDNYN
+1055 
-1064 HNRGPKA
+1064 
-1071 TTKGIIE
+1071 
-1078 AFKADP
+1078 
-1084 SLYAALKAGAVLK
+1084 
-1097 NADGSVIELDLGS
+1097 NA
-1110 PQFVQ
+1110 
-1115 GYPTG
+1115 
-1120 KATGGPVDE
+1120 GGPVDE

-1169 LNKFKDSIENSFS
+1169 LRNF
-1182 NYQDSIEKNLSN
+1182 QDSIEKNLSN

-1223 FSTNSINSLLD
+1223 FSTNYINSLLD

-1249 SFDKRINVAP
+1249 NFDKIFNVAP

-1294 QSAINELGDTQ
+1294 QSEINELGDTQ

-1310 TQDIGPFSIQA
+1310 NQDIGPFSIQA

>member
-93 FRGAKAIKTIDP
+93 FRGAKAIKAIDP
-105 VIDAPRP
+105 VINTPAP

-128 QAAKKTTENLP
+128 QAAKKAEETIP
-139 LPKVEEFK
+139 VPKVEEFK
-147 PLSLNE
+147 PLSLDE
-153 MVYPGTLG
+153 MIYPGTLESG
-161 RTIKNQ
+161 IKNL
-167 GLTSKAAKFINTSN
+167 GLTSKAAKVINNSK
-181 KLPVQGKLITYINAL
+181 KLPVQGKLITYLNEL

-220 KLLDEMGSKS
+220 KLLEEVGTRGS
-230 GLDKITRQRLSQY
+230 LDKITRQRLSQY

-248 KDAISKRMVAKNKY
+248 KDAISKRIVRNNEH

-341 AEEMGI
+341 AEEMGN
-347 LAKNRS
+347 LAKRNSRN
-353 ESQIDSIKR
+353 QIERIFDDE
-362 SIDASADRRVI
+362 SIDA
-373 NNMAEY
+373 
-379 KLPSDKP
+379 LSDSM
-386 GGERIN
+386 GNEMRS
-392 MENFAIKIAREN
+392 FAVKIAREN
-404 PQITSPEKL
+404 PQITSPLKL
-413 RELFIKKAGDK
+413 REVFIKKAKDEGVIK
-424 GATRES
+424 TSGIYVPE
-430 FGPFGND
+430 N
-437 FSIDDVFPLE
+437 IDVEFPLST
-447 AFETIQKAVEKA
+447 FSTIQRVVKSA
-459 QKKFPVTPYIDGKA
+459 QKEFPITPYVDGKA
-473 ITSLKKALN
+473 LAALKKSLD
-482 QYNNAIPEINNLS
+482 QYNDALPEINNLS

-501 QKKIDSLELT
+501 QKKINSSELT

-627 RATKIKPDK
+627 RATKIKPDR

-650 TNYIK
+650 TNYMK
-655 LPIRSNFLEAVE
+655 LPIRSNFLKAVE

-681 LGKEGGWESELLQ
+681 LGKEGGEGSKLLQ

-731 YKFDG
+731 NKFDG
-736 TYVKIDEALRKLVK
+736 TYVKIDKALRKLVK

-757 KDGGAVDDDLPDVQ
+757 QA
-771 PVQSNYATYQDRQG
+771 
-785 FESGGVV
+785 
-792 EEAAKLAAARARI
+792 
-805 DLDIENEARV
+805 
-815 EAGLL
+815 
-820 PLPPL
+820 
-825 LDNPP
+825 
-830 VNYATEEDLAK
+830 
-841 STYAADAAKEAKN
+841 
-854 YARQVEIAKYND
+854 
-866 PHLYEIYSI
+866 
-875 EDPETRQRA
+875 
-884 LDEYKDFSVFRD
+884 
-896 ILPFI
+896 
-901 PINVKQYAYH
+901 
-911 MAGGKGDV
+911 
-919 DINDLTKKEQE
+919 
-930 AYYRYA
+930 
-936 QEIMASGEL
+936 
-945 PLDQDSSVMMDYPN
+945 
-959 YGTKEGYADVVPIKN
+959 
-974 LGLSDEQLE
+974 
-983 AWKRGELVI
+983 
-992 KYPGGRNGAVE
+992 
-1003 SYSYEEFLEKYPGAL
+1003 
-1018 DSDGQSIGDL
+1018 
-1028 ITNMQDP
+1028 
-1035 NYVAKTFT
+1035 
-1043 GKADINYNKDSN
+1043 
-1055 TITVTDNYN
+1055 
-1064 HNRGPKA
+1064 
-1071 TTKGIIE
+1071 
-1078 AFKADP
+1078 
-1084 SLYAALKAGAVLK
+1084 
-1097 NADGSVIELDLGS
+1097 
-1110 PQFVQ
+1110 
-1115 GYPTG
+1115 
-1120 KATGGPVDE
+1120 GGPVDE
-1129 SKLEQTERRLDA
+1129 SKLEQTERRLNA

-1169 LNKFKDSIENSFS
+1169 LRNF
-1182 NYQDSIEKNLSN
+1182 QDSIEKNLSN

-1223 FSTNSINSLLD
+1223 FSTNYINSLLD

-1249 SFDKRINVAP
+1249 NFDKIFNVAP

-1294 QSAINELGDTQ
+1294 QSEINELGDTQ

-1310 TQDIGPFSIQA
+1310 NQDIGPFSIQA

>member
-93 FRGAKAIKTIDP
+93 FRGAKAIKAIDP

-128 QAAKKTTENLP
+128 QAAKKAEETIP
-139 LPKVEEFK
+139 VPKVEEFK
-147 PLSLNE
+147 PLSLDE
-153 MVYPGTLG
+153 MIYPGTLESG
-161 RTIKNQ
+161 IKNL
-167 GLTSKAAKFINTSN
+167 GLTSKAAKVINNSK
-181 KLPVQGKLITYINAL
+181 KLPVQGKLITYLNEL

-220 KLLDEMGSKS
+220 KLLEEVGTRGS
-230 GLDKITRQRLSQY
+230 LDKITRQRLSQY

-248 KDAISKRMVAKNKY
+248 KDAISKRIVRNNEH

-341 AEEMGI
+341 AEEMGN
-347 LAKNRS
+347 LAKRNSRN
-353 ESQIDSIKR
+353 QIERIFDDE
-362 SIDASADRRVI
+362 SIDA
-373 NNMAEY
+373 
-379 KLPSDKP
+379 LSDSM
-386 GGERIN
+386 GNEMRS
-392 MENFAIKIAREN
+392 FAVKIAREN
-404 PQITSPEKL
+404 PQITSPLKL
-413 RELFIKKAGDK
+413 REVFIKKAKDEGVIK
-424 GATRES
+424 TSGIYVPE
-430 FGPFGND
+430 N
-437 FSIDDVFPLE
+437 IDVEFPLST
-447 AFETIQKAVEKA
+447 FSTIQRVVKSA
-459 QKKFPVTPYIDGKA
+459 QKEFPITPYIDGKA
-473 ITSLKKALN
+473 IAALKKSLD
-482 QYNNAIPEINNLS
+482 QYNDALPEINNLS

-501 QKKIDSLELT
+501 QKKINSSELT

-627 RATKIKPDK
+627 RATKIKPDR

-650 TNYIK
+650 TNYMK
-655 LPIRSNFLEAVE
+655 LPIRSNFLKAVE

-681 LGKEGGWESELLQ
+681 LGKEGGEGSKLLQ

-731 YKFDG
+731 NKFDG

-757 KDGGAVDDDLPDVQ
+757 QA
-771 PVQSNYATYQDRQG
+771 
-785 FESGGVV
+785 
-792 EEAAKLAAARARI
+792 
-805 DLDIENEARV
+805 
-815 EAGLL
+815 
-820 PLPPL
+820 
-825 LDNPP
+825 
-830 VNYATEEDLAK
+830 
-841 STYAADAAKEAKN
+841 
-854 YARQVEIAKYND
+854 
-866 PHLYEIYSI
+866 
-875 EDPETRQRA
+875 
-884 LDEYKDFSVFRD
+884 
-896 ILPFI
+896 
-901 PINVKQYAYH
+901 
-911 MAGGKGDV
+911 
-919 DINDLTKKEQE
+919 
-930 AYYRYA
+930 
-936 QEIMASGEL
+936 
-945 PLDQDSSVMMDYPN
+945 
-959 YGTKEGYADVVPIKN
+959 
-974 LGLSDEQLE
+974 
-983 AWKRGELVI
+983 
-992 KYPGGRNGAVE
+992 
-1003 SYSYEEFLEKYPGAL
+1003 
-1018 DSDGQSIGDL
+1018 
-1028 ITNMQDP
+1028 
-1035 NYVAKTFT
+1035 
-1043 GKADINYNKDSN
+1043 
-1055 TITVTDNYN
+1055 
-1064 HNRGPKA
+1064 
-1071 TTKGIIE
+1071 
-1078 AFKADP
+1078 
-1084 SLYAALKAGAVLK
+1084 
-1097 NADGSVIELDLGS
+1097 
-1110 PQFVQ
+1110 
-1115 GYPTG
+1115 
-1120 KATGGPVDE
+1120 GGPVDE

-1169 LNKFKDSIENSFS
+1169 LRNF
-1182 NYQDSIEKNLSN
+1182 QDSIEKNLSN

-1223 FSTNSINSLLD
+1223 FSTNYINSLLD

-1249 SFDKRINVAP
+1249 NFDKIFNVAP

-1294 QSAINELGDTQ
+1294 QSEINELGDTQ

-1310 TQDIGPFSIQA
+1310 NQDIGPFSIQA

>member
-93 FRGAKAIKTIDP
+93 FRGAKAIKAIDP

-128 QAAKKTTENLP
+128 QAAKKAKETIP
-139 LPKVEEFK
+139 VPKVEEFK
-147 PLSLNE
+147 PLSLDE
-153 MVYPGTLG
+153 MIYPGTLESG
-161 RTIKNQ
+161 IKNL

-181 KLPVQGKLITYINAL
+181 KLPVQGKLITYINEL

-220 KLLDEMGSKS
+220 KLLEEVGTRGS
-230 GLDKITRQRLSQY
+230 LDKITRQRLSQY

-248 KDAISKRMVAKNKY
+248 KDAISKRIVRNNKH

-347 LAKNRS
+347 LAKNKS
-353 ESQIDSIKR
+353 ESQIEAIFDDAEIDVLGDSM
-362 SIDASADRRVI
+362 
-373 NNMAEY
+373 NNN
-379 KLPSDKP
+379 L
-386 GGERIN
+386 R
-392 MENFAIKIAREN
+392 NFAIKIAREN
-404 PQITSPEKL
+404 PQLKTANELKL
-413 RELFIKKAGDK
+413 KVDQKLKKGVIDG
-424 GATRES
+424 GADLPPGLQGGQTFNLDQIEANVVNTL
-430 FGPFGND
+430 GYNPF
-437 FSIDDVFPLE
+437 E
-447 AFETIQKAVEKA
+447 AIQRVVKSA
-459 QKKFPVTPYIDGKA
+459 QKEFPITPYVDGKA
-473 ITSLKKALN
+473 LAALKKNLN
-482 QYNNAIPEINNLS
+482 EYNKIVPQVNKLSQDQIN
-495 LKQADL
+495 L
-501 QKKIDSLELT
+501 QNKIKNSGLDIN
-511 PDSPSI
+511 SPSLAED
-517 VDLNKELDQI
+517 VEKLAKMQA
-527 KKTRDD
+527 KSRD
-533 LIGEKVVPNIDEF
+533 LIPSSAVDDF
-546 GGFTLSPEELKN
+546 SGFTLSKGDLEAA
-558 ITGKPFTES
+558 TGKPFTES

-598 GERALNYFNEI
+598 EERALNYFNEM
-609 VNNDKMTFDIGN
+609 VNNNEMTFDMGN
-621 GINILK
+621 GVKILK
-627 RATKIKPDK
+627 KATQVNADRLK
-636 FSGYPIDPYAKGTR
+636 GYPIDPYAKGTR

-655 LPIRSNFLEAVE
+655 LPIRSNFLKAVE

-681 LGKEGGWESELLQ
+681 LGKEGGGESELLQ

-757 KDGGAVDDDLPDVQ
+757 QA
-771 PVQSNYATYQDRQG
+771 
-785 FESGGVV
+785 
-792 EEAAKLAAARARI
+792 
-805 DLDIENEARV
+805 
-815 EAGLL
+815 
-820 PLPPL
+820 
-825 LDNPP
+825 
-830 VNYATEEDLAK
+830 
-841 STYAADAAKEAKN
+841 
-854 YARQVEIAKYND
+854 
-866 PHLYEIYSI
+866 
-875 EDPETRQRA
+875 
-884 LDEYKDFSVFRD
+884 
-896 ILPFI
+896 
-901 PINVKQYAYH
+901 
-911 MAGGKGDV
+911 
-919 DINDLTKKEQE
+919 
-930 AYYRYA
+930 
-936 QEIMASGEL
+936 
-945 PLDQDSSVMMDYPN
+945 
-959 YGTKEGYADVVPIKN
+959 
-974 LGLSDEQLE
+974 
-983 AWKRGELVI
+983 
-992 KYPGGRNGAVE
+992 
-1003 SYSYEEFLEKYPGAL
+1003 
-1018 DSDGQSIGDL
+1018 
-1028 ITNMQDP
+1028 
-1035 NYVAKTFT
+1035 
-1043 GKADINYNKDSN
+1043 
-1055 TITVTDNYN
+1055 
-1064 HNRGPKA
+1064 
-1071 TTKGIIE
+1071 
-1078 AFKADP
+1078 
-1084 SLYAALKAGAVLK
+1084 
-1097 NADGSVIELDLGS
+1097 
-1110 PQFVQ
+1110 
-1115 GYPTG
+1115 
-1120 KATGGPVDE
+1120 GGPVDE

-1169 LNKFKDSIENSFS
+1169 LRNF
-1182 NYQDSIEKNLSN
+1182 QDSIEKNLSN

-1223 FSTNSINSLLD
+1223 FSTNYINSLLD

-1249 SFDKRINVAP
+1249 NFDKIFNVAP

-1294 QSAINELGDTQ
+1294 QSEINELGDTQ

-1310 TQDIGPFSIQA
+1310 NQDIGPFSIQA

>member
-93 FRGAKAIKTIDP
+93 FRGAKAIKAIDP

-147 PLSLNE
+147 PLSLDE
-153 MVYPGTLG
+153 MIYPGTLESG
-161 RTIKNQ
+161 IKNL

-181 KLPVQGKLITYINAL
+181 KLPVQGKLITYINEL

-220 KLLDEMGSKS
+220 KLLEEVGTRGS
-230 GLDKITRQRLSQY
+230 LDKITRQRLSQY

-248 KDAISKRMVAKNKY
+248 KDAISKRIVRNNKH

-341 AEEMGI
+341 AEEMGN
-347 LAKNRS
+347 LAKRNSRN
-353 ESQIDSIKR
+353 QIEAIFDDAEIDVLGDSM
-362 SIDASADRRVI
+362 
-373 NNMAEY
+373 NNN
-379 KLPSDKP
+379 L
-386 GGERIN
+386 R
-392 MENFAIKIAREN
+392 NFAIKIAREN
-404 PQITSPEKL
+404 PQLKTANELKL
-413 RELFIKKAGDK
+413 KVDQKLKKGVIDG
-424 GATRES
+424 GADLPPGLQGGQTFNLDQIEANVVNTL
-430 FGPFGND
+430 GYNPF
-437 FSIDDVFPLE
+437 E
-447 AFETIQKAVEKA
+447 AIQRVVKSA
-459 QKKFPVTPYIDGKA
+459 QKEFPITPYIDGKA
-473 ITSLKKALN
+473 IAALKKSLD
-482 QYNNAIPEINNLS
+482 QYNDALPEINNLS

-501 QKKIDSLELT
+501 QKKINSSELT

-627 RATKIKPDK
+627 RATKIKPDR

-655 LPIRSNFLEAVE
+655 LPIRSNFLKAVE

-681 LGKEGGWESELLQ
+681 LGKEGGKESELLQ

-736 TYVKIDEALRKLVK
+736 TYVKIDDEIRKLVQ
-750 EKGIDAF
+750 EKGVDAF
-757 KDGGAVDDDLPDVQ
+757 KAGGAVDDDLPDV
-771 PVQSNYATYQDRQG
+771 G
-785 FESGGVV
+785 
-792 EEAAKLAAARARI
+792 
-805 DLDIENEARV
+805 
-815 EAGLL
+815 
-820 PLPPL
+820 
-825 LDNPP
+825 
-830 VNYATEEDLAK
+830 
-841 STYAADAAKEAKN
+841 
-854 YARQVEIAKYND
+854 
-866 PHLYEIYSI
+866 SI
-875 EDPETRQRA
+875 
-884 LDEYKDFSVFRD
+884 
-896 ILPFI
+896 I
-901 PINVKQYAYH
+901 PIGPYTKPLKPDLTYGDPVINKLKKAFNFL
-911 MAGGKGDV
+911 GDV
-919 DINDLTKKEQE
+919 KEFVLPTPKVTDPLSLIDYVTSSSAPVIAGKTVVKGLSKINLDGEDIDELVEWVGSSKTQGAKDRIQNLLNGNFYNKRNVSKEK
-930 AYYRYA
+930 
-936 QEIMASGEL
+936 
-945 PLDQDSSVMMDYPN
+945 N
-959 YGTKEGYADVVPIKN
+959 PIKN
-974 LGLSDEQLE
+974 TTQKYLKENNLVDKNGNVHLYRYLNIHESKTLQPDQGLSSLTLNPNHAKEMAYKQANVKGLQLK
-983 AWKRGELVI
+983 AGE
-992 KYPGGRNGAVE
+992 
-1003 SYSYEEFLEKYPGAL
+1003 
-1018 DSDGQSIGDL
+1018 
-1028 ITNMQDP
+1028 
-1035 NYVAKTFT
+1035 
-1043 GKADINYNKDSN
+1043 KADIFDSM
-1055 TITVTDNYN
+1055 DPFAGSKYE
-1064 HNRGPKA
+1064 
-1071 TTKGIIE
+1071 TTTMYRKPVVLEYMVPAEKIDAYLPAVFNSLDDASISKYS
-1078 AFKADP
+1078 AF
-1084 SLYAALKAGAVLK
+1084 
-1097 NADGSVIELDLGS
+1097 NADNRFSNLIDELVEDGDEYYDAVDSIGKQYGVDNFYDALDTVKKESEALVDLTNIKPKNIYTESLEIDQIANNPLIEKLE
-1110 PQFVQ
+1110 FN
-1115 GYPTG
+1115 
-1120 KATGGPVDE
+1120 TGGPV
-1129 SKLEQTERRLDA
+1129 
-1141 GEEIDDILK
+1141 
-1150 DLYGTAIAN
+1150 
-1159 EFGEFDYKAP
+1159 
-1169 LNKFKDSIENSFS
+1169 SIE
-1182 NYQDSIEKNLSN
+1182 
-1194 QFDFKYKDDLMDIYK
+1194 
-1209 SDDPGANIENRARK
+1209 
-1223 FSTNSINSLLD
+1223 
-1234 DLNLP
+1234 
-1239 VDVRRDNYGT
+1239 
-1249 SFDKRINVAP
+1249 
-1259 NTNVTLDAYK
+1259 
-1269 SDDGDFTGDLN
+1269 
-1280 LRYSNRGKYGNIDL
+1280 
-1294 QSAINELGDTQ
+1294 
-1305 DKIKY
+1305 
-1310 TQDIGPFSIQA
+1310 
-1321 GKTSGRDATG
+1321 
-1331 SVSYN
+1331 
-1336 LPSMSVGNAQTI
+1336 SMLA
-1348 QARAVVDN
+1348 A
-1356 LLNAKGQLDYMYNNP
+1356 L
-1371 NTGYFVNAGL
+1371 
-1381 GLNSQR
+1381 
-1387 GPEFNLKFGKNF
+1387 

>member
-93 FRGAKAIKTIDP
+93 FRGAKAIKAIDP

-128 QAAKKTTENLP
+128 QAAKKAKETIP

-153 MVYPGTLG
+153 MVYPGTLESG
-161 RTIKNQ
+161 IKNL

-181 KLPVQGKLITYINAL
+181 KLPVQGKLITYINEL

-220 KLLDEMGSKS
+220 KLLEEVGTRGS
-230 GLDKITRQRLSQY
+230 LDKITRQRLSQY

-248 KDAISKRMVAKNKY
+248 KDAISKRIVRNNKH

-341 AEEMGI
+341 AEEMGN
-347 LAKNRS
+347 LAKRNSRN
-353 ESQIDSIKR
+353 QIEAIFDDAEIDVLGDSM
-362 SIDASADRRVI
+362 
-373 NNMAEY
+373 NNN
-379 KLPSDKP
+379 L
-386 GGERIN
+386 R
-392 MENFAIKIAREN
+392 NFAIKIAREN
-404 PQITSPEKL
+404 PQLKTANELKL
-413 RELFIKKAGDK
+413 KVDQKLKKGVIDG
-424 GATRES
+424 GADLPPGLQGGQTFNLDQIEANVVNTL
-430 FGPFGND
+430 GYNPF
-437 FSIDDVFPLE
+437 E
-447 AFETIQKAVEKA
+447 AIQRVVKSA
-459 QKKFPVTPYIDGKA
+459 QKEFPITPYIDGKA
-473 ITSLKKALN
+473 IAALKKSLD
-482 QYNNAIPEINNLS
+482 QYNDALPEINNLS

-501 QKKIDSLELT
+501 QKKINSSELT

-627 RATKIKPDK
+627 RATKIKPDR

-655 LPIRSNFLEAVE
+655 LPIRSNFLKAVE

-681 LGKEGGWESELLQ
+681 LGKEGGKESELLQ

-736 TYVKIDEALRKLVK
+736 TYVKIDDEIRKLVQ
-750 EKGIDAF
+750 EKGVDAF
-757 KDGGAVDDDLPDVQ
+757 KAGGAVDDDLPDV
-771 PVQSNYATYQDRQG
+771 G
-785 FESGGVV
+785 
-792 EEAAKLAAARARI
+792 
-805 DLDIENEARV
+805 
-815 EAGLL
+815 
-820 PLPPL
+820 
-825 LDNPP
+825 
-830 VNYATEEDLAK
+830 
-841 STYAADAAKEAKN
+841 
-854 YARQVEIAKYND
+854 
-866 PHLYEIYSI
+866 SI
-875 EDPETRQRA
+875 
-884 LDEYKDFSVFRD
+884 
-896 ILPFI
+896 I
-901 PINVKQYAYH
+901 PIGPYTKPLKPDLTYGDPVINKLKKAFNFL
-911 MAGGKGDV
+911 GDV
-919 DINDLTKKEQE
+919 KEFVLPTPKVTDPLSLIDYVTSSSAPVIAGKTVVKGLSKINLDGEDIDELVEWVGSSKTQGAKDRIQNLLNGNFYNKRNVSKEK
-930 AYYRYA
+930 
-936 QEIMASGEL
+936 
-945 PLDQDSSVMMDYPN
+945 N
-959 YGTKEGYADVVPIKN
+959 PIKN
-974 LGLSDEQLE
+974 TTQKYLKENNLVDKNGNVHLYRYLNIHESKTLQPDQGLSSLTLNPNHAKEMAYKQANVKGLQLK
-983 AWKRGELVI
+983 AGE
-992 KYPGGRNGAVE
+992 
-1003 SYSYEEFLEKYPGAL
+1003 
-1018 DSDGQSIGDL
+1018 
-1028 ITNMQDP
+1028 
-1035 NYVAKTFT
+1035 
-1043 GKADINYNKDSN
+1043 KADIFDSM
-1055 TITVTDNYN
+1055 DPFAGSKYE
-1064 HNRGPKA
+1064 
-1071 TTKGIIE
+1071 TTTMYRKPVVLEYMVPAEKIDAYLPAVFNSLDDASISKYS
-1078 AFKADP
+1078 AF
-1084 SLYAALKAGAVLK
+1084 
-1097 NADGSVIELDLGS
+1097 NADNRFSNLIDELVEDGDEYYDAVDSIGKQYGVDNFYDALDTVKKESEALVDLTNIKPKNIYTESLEIDQIANNPLIEKLE
-1110 PQFVQ
+1110 FN
-1115 GYPTG
+1115 
-1120 KATGGPVDE
+1120 TGGPV
-1129 SKLEQTERRLDA
+1129 
-1141 GEEIDDILK
+1141 
-1150 DLYGTAIAN
+1150 
-1159 EFGEFDYKAP
+1159 
-1169 LNKFKDSIENSFS
+1169 SIE
-1182 NYQDSIEKNLSN
+1182 
-1194 QFDFKYKDDLMDIYK
+1194 
-1209 SDDPGANIENRARK
+1209 
-1223 FSTNSINSLLD
+1223 
-1234 DLNLP
+1234 
-1239 VDVRRDNYGT
+1239 
-1249 SFDKRINVAP
+1249 
-1259 NTNVTLDAYK
+1259 
-1269 SDDGDFTGDLN
+1269 
-1280 LRYSNRGKYGNIDL
+1280 
-1294 QSAINELGDTQ
+1294 
-1305 DKIKY
+1305 
-1310 TQDIGPFSIQA
+1310 
-1321 GKTSGRDATG
+1321 
-1331 SVSYN
+1331 
-1336 LPSMSVGNAQTI
+1336 SMLA
-1348 QARAVVDN
+1348 A
-1356 LLNAKGQLDYMYNNP
+1356 L
-1371 NTGYFVNAGL
+1371 
-1381 GLNSQR
+1381 
-1387 GPEFNLKFGKNF
+1387 

>member
-63 NIEEKDFLGALGNYG
+63 NIAEKDFLGALGNYG

-93 FRGAKAIKTIDP
+93 FRGAKAIKAIDP

-128 QAAKKTTENLP
+128 QAAKKATENLP

-567 LGKSLDEIFYEL
+567 LDKSLDEIFYEVV
-579 EAIKPGSP
+579 ENPNTNAI
-587 AVRQKYGPGTP
+587 VQKYGPGTP

-627 RATKIKPDK
+627 RATKIKPDR

-736 TYVKIDEALRKLVK
+736 TYVKIDDEIRKLVQ
-750 EKGIDAF
+750 EKGVDAF
-757 KDGGAVDDDLPDVQ
+757 KD
-771 PVQSNYATYQDRQG
+771 
-785 FESGGVV
+785 
-792 EEAAKLAAARARI
+792 
-805 DLDIENEARV
+805 
-815 EAGLL
+815 
-820 PLPPL
+820 
-825 LDNPP
+825 
-830 VNYATEEDLAK
+830 
-841 STYAADAAKEAKN
+841 
-854 YARQVEIAKYND
+854 
-866 PHLYEIYSI
+866 
-875 EDPETRQRA
+875 
-884 LDEYKDFSVFRD
+884 
-896 ILPFI
+896 
-901 PINVKQYAYH
+901 
-911 MAGGKGDV
+911 
-919 DINDLTKKEQE
+919 
-930 AYYRYA
+930 
-936 QEIMASGEL
+936 
-945 PLDQDSSVMMDYPN
+945 
-959 YGTKEGYADVVPIKN
+959 
-974 LGLSDEQLE
+974 
-983 AWKRGELVI
+983 
-992 KYPGGRNGAVE
+992 
-1003 SYSYEEFLEKYPGAL
+1003 
-1018 DSDGQSIGDL
+1018 
-1028 ITNMQDP
+1028 
-1035 NYVAKTFT
+1035 
-1043 GKADINYNKDSN
+1043 
-1055 TITVTDNYN
+1055 
-1064 HNRGPKA
+1064 
-1071 TTKGIIE
+1071 
-1078 AFKADP
+1078 
-1084 SLYAALKAGAVLK
+1084 
-1097 NADGSVIELDLGS
+1097 
-1110 PQFVQ
+1110 
-1115 GYPTG
+1115 
-1120 KATGGPVDE
+1120 GGPVDE
-1129 SKLEQTERRLDA
+1129 SKSEETARRLDA
-1141 GEEIDDILK
+1141 GEEIDNILK
-1150 DLYGTAIAN
+1150 DIYGTFVA
-1159 EFGEFDYKAP
+1159 
-1169 LNKFKDSIENSFS
+1169 SF
-1182 NYQDSIEKNLSN
+1182 QDSIEKDLSN

-1249 SFDKRINVAP
+1249 NFDKIFNVAP

-1294 QSAINELGDTQ
+1294 QSEINELGDTQ

-1310 TQDIGPFSIQA
+1310 NQDIGPFSIQA

>member
-93 FRGAKAIKTIDP
+93 FRGAKAIKAIDP
-105 VIDAPRP
+105 VINTPAP

-128 QAAKKTTENLP
+128 QAAKKATENLP

-153 MVYPGTLG
+153 MVYPGTLESG
-161 RTIKNQ
+161 IKNL
-167 GLTSKAAKFINTSN
+167 GLTSKAAKVINNSK
-181 KLPVQGKLITYINAL
+181 KLPVQGKLITYLNEL

-220 KLLDEMGSKS
+220 KLLEEVGTRGS
-230 GLDKITRQRLSQY
+230 LDKITRQRLSQY

-248 KDAISKRMVAKNKY
+248 KDAISKRIVRNNEH

-341 AEEMGI
+341 AEEMGN
-347 LAKNRS
+347 LAKRNSRN
-353 ESQIDSIKR
+353 QIERIFDDE
-362 SIDASADRRVI
+362 SIDA
-373 NNMAEY
+373 
-379 KLPSDKP
+379 LSDSM
-386 GGERIN
+386 GNEMRS
-392 MENFAIKIAREN
+392 FAVKIAREN
-404 PQITSPEKL
+404 PQITSPLKL
-413 RELFIKKAGDK
+413 REVFIKKAKDEGVIK
-424 GATRES
+424 TSGIYVPE
-430 FGPFGND
+430 N
-437 FSIDDVFPLE
+437 IDVEFPLST
-447 AFETIQKAVEKA
+447 FSTIQRVVKSA
-459 QKKFPVTPYIDGKA
+459 QKEFPITPYIDGKA
-473 ITSLKKALN
+473 IAALKKSLD
-482 QYNNAIPEINNLS
+482 QYNDALPEINNLS

-501 QKKIDSLELT
+501 QKKINSSELT

-627 RATKIKPDK
+627 RATKIKPDR

-650 TNYIK
+650 TNYMK
-655 LPIRSNFLEAVE
+655 LPIRSNFLKAVE

-681 LGKEGGWESELLQ
+681 LGKEGGKDSKLLQ
-694 GVFREGENEID
+694 GVFREGEGEID

-731 YKFDG
+731 NKFDG

-757 KDGGAVDDDLPDVQ
+757 QA
-771 PVQSNYATYQDRQG
+771 
-785 FESGGVV
+785 
-792 EEAAKLAAARARI
+792 
-805 DLDIENEARV
+805 
-815 EAGLL
+815 
-820 PLPPL
+820 
-825 LDNPP
+825 
-830 VNYATEEDLAK
+830 
-841 STYAADAAKEAKN
+841 
-854 YARQVEIAKYND
+854 
-866 PHLYEIYSI
+866 
-875 EDPETRQRA
+875 
-884 LDEYKDFSVFRD
+884 
-896 ILPFI
+896 
-901 PINVKQYAYH
+901 
-911 MAGGKGDV
+911 
-919 DINDLTKKEQE
+919 
-930 AYYRYA
+930 
-936 QEIMASGEL
+936 
-945 PLDQDSSVMMDYPN
+945 
-959 YGTKEGYADVVPIKN
+959 
-974 LGLSDEQLE
+974 
-983 AWKRGELVI
+983 
-992 KYPGGRNGAVE
+992 
-1003 SYSYEEFLEKYPGAL
+1003 
-1018 DSDGQSIGDL
+1018 
-1028 ITNMQDP
+1028 
-1035 NYVAKTFT
+1035 
-1043 GKADINYNKDSN
+1043 
-1055 TITVTDNYN
+1055 
-1064 HNRGPKA
+1064 
-1071 TTKGIIE
+1071 
-1078 AFKADP
+1078 
-1084 SLYAALKAGAVLK
+1084 
-1097 NADGSVIELDLGS
+1097 
-1110 PQFVQ
+1110 
-1115 GYPTG
+1115 
-1120 KATGGPVDE
+1120 GGPVDE

-1169 LNKFKDSIENSFS
+1169 LRNF
-1182 NYQDSIEKNLSN
+1182 QDSIEKNLSN

-1223 FSTNSINSLLD
+1223 FSTNYINSLLD

-1249 SFDKRINVAP
+1249 NFDKIFNVAP

-1294 QSAINELGDTQ
+1294 QSEINELGDTQ

-1310 TQDIGPFSIQA
+1310 NQDIGPFSIQA

>member
-93 FRGAKAIKTIDP
+93 FRGAKAIKAIDP

-153 MVYPGTLG
+153 MIYPGTLESG
-161 RTIKNQ
+161 IKNL
-167 GLTSKAAKFINTSN
+167 GLTSKAAKVINTSN
-181 KLPVQGKLITYINAL
+181 KLPVQGKLITYLNEL

-220 KLLDEMGSKS
+220 KLLEEVGTRGS
-230 GLDKITRQRLSQY
+230 LDKITRQRLSQY

-248 KDAISKRMVAKNKY
+248 KDAISKRIVRNNEH
-262 SRQIKELGD
+262 SRQIKELGN

-341 AEEMGI
+341 AEEMGN
-347 LAKNRS
+347 LAKRNSRN
-353 ESQIDSIKR
+353 QIERIFDDE
-362 SIDASADRRVI
+362 SIDA
-373 NNMAEY
+373 
-379 KLPSDKP
+379 LSDSM
-386 GGERIN
+386 GNEMRS
-392 MENFAIKIAREN
+392 FAVKIAREN
-404 PQITSPEKL
+404 PQITSPLKL
-413 RELFIKKAGDK
+413 REVFIKKAKDEGVIK
-424 GATRES
+424 TSGIYVPE
-430 FGPFGND
+430 N
-437 FSIDDVFPLE
+437 IDVEFPLST
-447 AFETIQKAVEKA
+447 FSTIQRVVKSA
-459 QKKFPVTPYIDGKA
+459 QKEFPITPYIDGKA
-473 ITSLKKALN
+473 IAALKKSLD
-482 QYNNAIPEINNLS
+482 QYNDALPEINNLS

-501 QKKIDSLELT
+501 QKKINSSELT

-533 LIGEKVVPNIDEF
+533 LIGEKVVSNIDEF

-627 RATKIKPDK
+627 RATKIKPDR

-650 TNYIK
+650 TNYMK
-655 LPIRSNFLEAVE
+655 LPIRSNFLKAVE

-681 LGKEGGWESELLQ
+681 LGKEGGEGSKLLQ

-731 YKFDG
+731 NKFDG
-736 TYVKIDEALRKLVK
+736 TYVKIDDEIRKLVQ
-750 EKGIDAF
+750 EKGVDAF
-757 KDGGAVDDDLPDVQ
+757 KDGGAVDDDLPDVGSIIPIGPSRPSRSTEYKRRLAELEDFIAKNRLVSKEAQ
-771 PVQSNYATYQDRQG
+771 MSSM
-785 FESGGVV
+785 SGEGYTDPRFF
-792 EEAAKLAAARARI
+792 KTTGNPLI
-805 DLDIENEARV
+805 DKYGMRPFPTEGSGQILSTTELGMGGKKELFNIENPGKYRPIADTIVYKDISDLYKNTDLTPVTTETTQKHEFFHRAAQKSGWINNFHNSPYLKKNVKLLSGENGRILKPLINEAVAHSYEYDKDYSKNKELKKEINFRASKFNLKNPKKIADEIFDNIEYLRDDFEKYLEEVTV
-815 EAGLL
+815 EYL
-820 PLPPL
+820 PE
-825 LDNPP
+825 N
-830 VNYATEEDLAK
+830 VNSYTTTRTNK
-841 STYAADAAKEAKN
+841 STGG
-854 YARQVEIAKYND
+854 EIQ
-866 PHLYEIYSI
+866 S
-875 EDPETRQRA
+875 A
-884 LDEYKDFSVFRD
+884 LDEFGIKPKNIYTES
-896 ILPFI
+896 L
-901 PINVKQYAYH
+901 
-911 MAGGKGDV
+911 
-919 DINDLTKKEQE
+919 
-930 AYYRYA
+930 
-936 QEIMASGEL
+936 EIDQIANN
-945 PLDQDSSVMMDYPN
+945 PLIE
-959 YGTKEGYADVVPIKN
+959 K
-974 LGLSDEQLE
+974 LE
-983 AWKRGELVI
+983 F
-992 KYPGGRNGAVE
+992 N
-1003 SYSYEEFLEKYPGAL
+1003 
-1018 DSDGQSIGDL
+1018 
-1028 ITNMQDP
+1028 
-1035 NYVAKTFT
+1035 
-1043 GKADINYNKDSN
+1043 
-1055 TITVTDNYN
+1055 
-1064 HNRGPKA
+1064 
-1071 TTKGIIE
+1071 
-1078 AFKADP
+1078 
-1084 SLYAALKAGAVLK
+1084 
-1097 NADGSVIELDLGS
+1097 
-1110 PQFVQ
+1110 
-1115 GYPTG
+1115 
-1120 KATGGPVDE
+1120 TGGPV
-1129 SKLEQTERRLDA
+1129 
-1141 GEEIDDILK
+1141 
-1150 DLYGTAIAN
+1150 
-1159 EFGEFDYKAP
+1159 
-1169 LNKFKDSIENSFS
+1169 SIE
-1182 NYQDSIEKNLSN
+1182 
-1194 QFDFKYKDDLMDIYK
+1194 
-1209 SDDPGANIENRARK
+1209 
-1223 FSTNSINSLLD
+1223 
-1234 DLNLP
+1234 
-1239 VDVRRDNYGT
+1239 
-1249 SFDKRINVAP
+1249 
-1259 NTNVTLDAYK
+1259 
-1269 SDDGDFTGDLN
+1269 
-1280 LRYSNRGKYGNIDL
+1280 
-1294 QSAINELGDTQ
+1294 
-1305 DKIKY
+1305 
-1310 TQDIGPFSIQA
+1310 
-1321 GKTSGRDATG
+1321 
-1331 SVSYN
+1331 
-1336 LPSMSVGNAQTI
+1336 SMLA
-1348 QARAVVDN
+1348 A
-1356 LLNAKGQLDYMYNNP
+1356 L
-1371 NTGYFVNAGL
+1371 
-1381 GLNSQR
+1381 
-1387 GPEFNLKFGKNF
+1387 

>member
-93 FRGAKAIKTIDP
+93 FRGAKAIKAIDP

-181 KLPVQGKLITYINAL
+181 KLPVQGKLITYINEL

-248 KDAISKRMVAKNKY
+248 KDAISKRMVAKNEY
-262 SRQIKELGD
+262 SRQIKELGN

-318 TEKITEFIG
+318 TEKIREFMG
-327 GDNFLNV
+327 GDNYLNV

-341 AEEMGI
+341 AEEMGN
-347 LAKNRS
+347 LAKRNSRN
-353 ESQIDSIKR
+353 QIKR
-362 SIDASADRRVI
+362 IFNDENIYA
-373 NNMAEY
+373 
-379 KLPSDKP
+379 LSDSM
-386 GGERIN
+386 GNEMRS
-392 MENFAIKIAREN
+392 FAVKIAREN
-404 PQITSPEKL
+404 PQITSPLKL
-413 RELFIKKAGDK
+413 REVFIKKAKDEGVIK
-424 GATRES
+424 TSGIYVPE
-430 FGPFGND
+430 N
-437 FSIDDVFPLE
+437 IDVEFPLST
-447 AFETIQKAVEKA
+447 FSTIQRVVKSA
-459 QKKFPVTPYIDGKA
+459 QKEFPITPYIDGKA
-473 ITSLKKALN
+473 IAALKKSLD
-482 QYNNAIPEINNLS
+482 QYNDALPEINELS

-501 QKKIDSLELT
+501 QKKINSSELT

-567 LGKSLDEIFYEL
+567 LDKSLDEIFYEVV
-579 EAIKPGSP
+579 ENPNTNAI
-587 AVRQKYGPGTP
+587 VQKYGPGTP

-650 TNYIK
+650 TNYMK
-655 LPIRSNFLEAVE
+655 LPIRSNFLKAVE

-681 LGKEGGWESELLQ
+681 LGKEGGEDSKLLQ
-694 GVFREGENEID
+694 GVFREGEGEID

-757 KDGGAVDDDLPDVQ
+757 QA
-771 PVQSNYATYQDRQG
+771 
-785 FESGGVV
+785 
-792 EEAAKLAAARARI
+792 
-805 DLDIENEARV
+805 
-815 EAGLL
+815 
-820 PLPPL
+820 
-825 LDNPP
+825 
-830 VNYATEEDLAK
+830 
-841 STYAADAAKEAKN
+841 
-854 YARQVEIAKYND
+854 
-866 PHLYEIYSI
+866 
-875 EDPETRQRA
+875 
-884 LDEYKDFSVFRD
+884 
-896 ILPFI
+896 
-901 PINVKQYAYH
+901 
-911 MAGGKGDV
+911 
-919 DINDLTKKEQE
+919 
-930 AYYRYA
+930 
-936 QEIMASGEL
+936 
-945 PLDQDSSVMMDYPN
+945 
-959 YGTKEGYADVVPIKN
+959 
-974 LGLSDEQLE
+974 
-983 AWKRGELVI
+983 
-992 KYPGGRNGAVE
+992 
-1003 SYSYEEFLEKYPGAL
+1003 
-1018 DSDGQSIGDL
+1018 
-1028 ITNMQDP
+1028 
-1035 NYVAKTFT
+1035 
-1043 GKADINYNKDSN
+1043 
-1055 TITVTDNYN
+1055 
-1064 HNRGPKA
+1064 
-1071 TTKGIIE
+1071 
-1078 AFKADP
+1078 
-1084 SLYAALKAGAVLK
+1084 
-1097 NADGSVIELDLGS
+1097 
-1110 PQFVQ
+1110 
-1115 GYPTG
+1115 
-1120 KATGGPVDE
+1120 GGPVDE

-1150 DLYGTAIAN
+1150 DIYGTSVA
-1159 EFGEFDYKAP
+1159 
-1169 LNKFKDSIENSFS
+1169 SF
-1182 NYQDSIEKNLSN
+1182 QDSIEKDLSN

-1223 FSTNSINSLLD
+1223 FSANSINSLLD

-1310 TQDIGPFSIQA
+1310 NQDIGPFSIQA
-1321 GKTSGRDATG
+1321 SKKAGRDATG

>member
-93 FRGAKAIKTIDP
+93 FRGAKAIKAIDP

-128 QAAKKTTENLP
+128 QAAKKATENLP

-567 LGKSLDEIFYEL
+567 LDKSLDEIFYEVV
-579 EAIKPGSP
+579 ENPNTNAI
-587 AVRQKYGPGTP
+587 VQKYGPGTP

-627 RATKIKPDK
+627 RATKIKPDR

-736 TYVKIDEALRKLVK
+736 TYVKIDDEIRKLVQ
-750 EKGIDAF
+750 EKGVDAF
-757 KDGGAVDDDLPDVQ
+757 
-771 PVQSNYATYQDRQG
+771 
-785 FESGGVV
+785 
-792 EEAAKLAAARARI
+792 
-805 DLDIENEARV
+805 
-815 EAGLL
+815 
-820 PLPPL
+820 
-825 LDNPP
+825 
-830 VNYATEEDLAK
+830 
-841 STYAADAAKEAKN
+841 
-854 YARQVEIAKYND
+854 
-866 PHLYEIYSI
+866 
-875 EDPETRQRA
+875 
-884 LDEYKDFSVFRD
+884 
-896 ILPFI
+896 
-901 PINVKQYAYH
+901 
-911 MAGGKGDV
+911 
-919 DINDLTKKEQE
+919 
-930 AYYRYA
+930 
-936 QEIMASGEL
+936 
-945 PLDQDSSVMMDYPN
+945 
-959 YGTKEGYADVVPIKN
+959 
-974 LGLSDEQLE
+974 
-983 AWKRGELVI
+983 
-992 KYPGGRNGAVE
+992 
-1003 SYSYEEFLEKYPGAL
+1003 
-1018 DSDGQSIGDL
+1018 
-1028 ITNMQDP
+1028 
-1035 NYVAKTFT
+1035 
-1043 GKADINYNKDSN
+1043 
-1055 TITVTDNYN
+1055 
-1064 HNRGPKA
+1064 
-1071 TTKGIIE
+1071 
-1078 AFKADP
+1078 
-1084 SLYAALKAGAVLK
+1084 
-1097 NADGSVIELDLGS
+1097 NA
-1110 PQFVQ
+1110 
-1115 GYPTG
+1115 
-1120 KATGGPVDE
+1120 GGPVDE
-1129 SKLEQTERRLDA
+1129 SKSEETARRLDA
-1141 GEEIDDILK
+1141 GEEIDNILK
-1150 DLYGTAIAN
+1150 DIYGTFVA
-1159 EFGEFDYKAP
+1159 
-1169 LNKFKDSIENSFS
+1169 SF
-1182 NYQDSIEKNLSN
+1182 QDSIEKDLSN

-1249 SFDKRINVAP
+1249 NFDKIFNVAP

-1294 QSAINELGDTQ
+1294 QSEINELGDTQ

-1310 TQDIGPFSIQA
+1310 NQDIGPFSIQA

>member
-93 FRGAKAIKTIDP
+93 FRGAKAIKAIDP
-105 VIDAPRP
+105 VINTPAP

-128 QAAKKTTENLP
+128 QAAKKAEETIP
-139 LPKVEEFK
+139 VPKVEEFK
-147 PLSLNE
+147 PLSLDE
-153 MVYPGTLG
+153 MIYPGTLESG
-161 RTIKNQ
+161 IKNL

-181 KLPVQGKLITYINAL
+181 KLPVQGKLITYINEL

-220 KLLDEMGSKS
+220 KLLEEVGTRGS
-230 GLDKITRQRLSQY
+230 LDKITRQRLSQY

-248 KDAISKRMVAKNKY
+248 KDAISKRIVRSNEH

-341 AEEMGI
+341 AEEMGN
-347 LAKNRS
+347 LAKRNSRN
-353 ESQIDSIKR
+353 QIERIFDDE
-362 SIDASADRRVI
+362 SIDA
-373 NNMAEY
+373 
-379 KLPSDKP
+379 LSDSM
-386 GGERIN
+386 GNEMRS
-392 MENFAIKIAREN
+392 FAVKIAREN
-404 PQITSPEKL
+404 PQITSPLKL
-413 RELFIKKAGDK
+413 REVFIKKAKDEGVIK
-424 GATRES
+424 TSGIYVPE
-430 FGPFGND
+430 N
-437 FSIDDVFPLE
+437 IDVEFPLST
-447 AFETIQKAVEKA
+447 FSTIQRVVKSA
-459 QKKFPVTPYIDGKA
+459 QKEFPITPYIDGKA
-473 ITSLKKALN
+473 IAALKKSLD
-482 QYNNAIPEINNLS
+482 QYNDALPEINELS

-567 LGKSLDEIFYEL
+567 LDKSLDEIFYEVV
-579 EAIKPGSP
+579 ENPNTNAI
-587 AVRQKYGPGTP
+587 VQKYGPGTP

-627 RATKIKPDK
+627 RATKIKPDR
-636 FSGYPIDPYAKGTR
+636 FRGYPIDPYAKGTR

-655 LPIRSNFLEAVE
+655 LPIRSNFLKAVE

-681 LGKEGGWESELLQ
+681 LGKEGGGESELLQ

-736 TYVKIDEALRKLVK
+736 TYVKIDDEIRKLVQ
-750 EKGIDAF
+750 EKGVDAF
-757 KDGGAVDDDLPDVQ
+757 
-771 PVQSNYATYQDRQG
+771 
-785 FESGGVV
+785 
-792 EEAAKLAAARARI
+792 
-805 DLDIENEARV
+805 
-815 EAGLL
+815 
-820 PLPPL
+820 
-825 LDNPP
+825 
-830 VNYATEEDLAK
+830 
-841 STYAADAAKEAKN
+841 
-854 YARQVEIAKYND
+854 
-866 PHLYEIYSI
+866 
-875 EDPETRQRA
+875 
-884 LDEYKDFSVFRD
+884 
-896 ILPFI
+896 
-901 PINVKQYAYH
+901 
-911 MAGGKGDV
+911 
-919 DINDLTKKEQE
+919 
-930 AYYRYA
+930 
-936 QEIMASGEL
+936 
-945 PLDQDSSVMMDYPN
+945 
-959 YGTKEGYADVVPIKN
+959 
-974 LGLSDEQLE
+974 
-983 AWKRGELVI
+983 
-992 KYPGGRNGAVE
+992 
-1003 SYSYEEFLEKYPGAL
+1003 
-1018 DSDGQSIGDL
+1018 
-1028 ITNMQDP
+1028 
-1035 NYVAKTFT
+1035 
-1043 GKADINYNKDSN
+1043 
-1055 TITVTDNYN
+1055 
-1064 HNRGPKA
+1064 
-1071 TTKGIIE
+1071 
-1078 AFKADP
+1078 
-1084 SLYAALKAGAVLK
+1084 
-1097 NADGSVIELDLGS
+1097 NA
-1110 PQFVQ
+1110 
-1115 GYPTG
+1115 
-1120 KATGGPVDE
+1120 GGPVDE
-1129 SKLEQTERRLDA
+1129 SKSEETARRLDA
-1141 GEEIDDILK
+1141 GEEIDNILK
-1150 DLYGTAIAN
+1150 DIYGTSVA
-1159 EFGEFDYKAP
+1159 
-1169 LNKFKDSIENSFS
+1169 SF
-1182 NYQDSIEKNLSN
+1182 QDSIEKDLSN

-1223 FSTNSINSLLD
+1223 FSANSINSLLD

-1310 TQDIGPFSIQA
+1310 NQDIGPFSIQA
-1321 GKTSGRDATG
+1321 SKKAGRDATG

-1381 GLNSQR
+1381 GLNSQK